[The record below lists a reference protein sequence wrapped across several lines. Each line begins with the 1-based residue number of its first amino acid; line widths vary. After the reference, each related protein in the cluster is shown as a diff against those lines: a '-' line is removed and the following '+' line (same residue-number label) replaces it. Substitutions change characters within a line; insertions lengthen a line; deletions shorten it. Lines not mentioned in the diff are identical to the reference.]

1 MTTPPPPPG
10 PYGPPTPP
18 SQPSPQYPPYPGS
31 PQQPGAFP
39 QQPGPGYPNAP
50 QQQPQPGY
58 GYPNAP
64 QQQPQPGYGYPN
76 PPQPQPA
83 WGQPGPGQ
91 PGAGQPVWG
100 QPGIPGQP
108 TAPGWPVQPP
118 RKKPVKLI
126 VGILV
131 GALVV
136 VGGVAYGVSQLIDK
150 GTDAVYPKAVNKL
163 VVQKTLLDG
172 EFTLSSDTSDT
183 DGADI
188 EDTPDLSIR
197 DPKAVVAQYGSE
209 DGGVLIVSG
218 MYGRIADPEFTRDS
232 IMKGAAGA
240 EGNAVVVPAE
250 EFTPDGYDI
259 TVTCQV
265 QQTGTGDA
273 TSAIPMCAWGDD
285 NTGAM
290 VALLR
295 VEDALVAAEDVDL
308 EKAAAETAKIREEM
322 LKPVR

>member
-18 SQPSPQYPPYPGS
+18 SQPSPQYPPYPGT

-39 QQPGPGYPNAP
+39 QQPGP
-50 QQQPQPGY
+50 

-91 PGAGQPVWG
+91 SGPGQPGAGQPGWGQPAWG

-126 VGILV
+126 VGVLV

-136 VGGVAYGVSQLIDK
+136 VSGVAYGVLQLIDK

-197 DPKAVVAQYGSE
+197 DAQAVVAQYGSE

-240 EGNAVVVPAE
+240 EGNTVVVPAE

-322 LKPVR
+322 LKPVK